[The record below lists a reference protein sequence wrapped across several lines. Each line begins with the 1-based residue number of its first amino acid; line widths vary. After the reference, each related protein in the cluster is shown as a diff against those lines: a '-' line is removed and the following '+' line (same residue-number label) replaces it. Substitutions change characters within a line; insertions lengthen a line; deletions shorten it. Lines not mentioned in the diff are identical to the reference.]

1 MKTYYINNGEYT
13 FKRVNKKTA
22 RAAYINGLDVII
34 TPCNLYPFG
43 PWAPGYRLNKR
54 SREAFVLDHTGL
66 INDFENL
73 LNSFIYYNCNAEAGY
88 YPAYYIPVITD
99 QFDGIEHYNY
109 KYMEEA

>member
-1 MKTYYINNGEYT
+1 MNTYYINYNGYT
-13 FKRVNKKTA
+13 FKRVNKKAA
-22 RAAYINGLDVII
+22 RAAYINGLDIII

-54 SREAFVLDHTGL
+54 SREAFCLDDIG
-66 INDFENL
+66 IKNDFENL
-73 LNSFIYYNCNAEAGY
+73 LDSFIYYNCNAEAGY

-109 KYMEEA
+109 RYMEEA

>member
-1 MKTYYINNGEYT
+1 MNKYYFNYKGYT
-13 FKRVNKKTA
+13 FKRVNKTTA
-22 RAAYINGLDVII
+22 RRAYLNGLDII
-34 TPCNLYPFG
+34 IAPCNMDPAG

-66 INDFENL
+66 INDFENYL
-73 LNSFIYYNCNAEAGY
+73 SSYMYYNCNSETGY

-99 QFDGIEHYNY
+99 QFDDIEHYNY